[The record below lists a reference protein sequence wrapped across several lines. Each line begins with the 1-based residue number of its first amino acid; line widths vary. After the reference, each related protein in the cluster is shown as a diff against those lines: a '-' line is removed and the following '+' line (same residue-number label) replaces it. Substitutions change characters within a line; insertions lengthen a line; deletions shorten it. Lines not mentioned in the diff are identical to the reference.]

1 MPRFVKITR
10 IIVTHFDYR
19 IPGRAM
25 AGRAKLD
32 MLYQP
37 GSTVSSGGRG
47 ATSDHISD
55 RGNRCRR
62 ARRAARCS
70 GCGDG

>member
-1 MPRFVKITR
+1 MPRYVKITR

-37 GSTVSSGGRG
+37 GSTVSSG
-47 ATSDHISD
+47 
-55 RGNRCRR
+55 R
-62 ARRAARCS
+62 ARRYRRS
-70 GCGDG
+70 HIDRGD